1 MNEIQEQ
8 LQELHVAVVEL
19 KTERDQLRERV
30 AFLEKLNLI
39 LAEKHSTYP
48 SPSPLGPNTWPTQQ
62 PWVVGPTI
70 D

>member
-1 MNEIQEQ
+1 MNDIMEKLE
-8 LQELHVAVVEL
+8 ELHLLVVEL
-19 KTERDQLRERV
+19 KTERNQLRERV
-30 AFLEKLNLI
+30 AFLEKINLL
-39 LAEKHSTYP
+39 LAEKHQTIP